1 MDMVFKNAINW
12 FEIATVDF
20 DRAVK
25 FYETIFACT
34 LHQMVMGD
42 LKMAGFPIE
51 PGGSGGALVHQP
63 DYYKPSAD
71 GALIYLNGNPD
82 LQLVLDRVV
91 AAGGTIINAKKL
103 IAPHI
108 GYMALILD
116 SEGNRIAL
124 HSSPDQPS

>member
-1 MDMVFKNAINW
+1 MVFKNAINW
-12 FEIATVDF
+12 FEIATADF

-25 FYETIFACT
+25 FYETVFDCT
-34 LHQMVMGD
+34 LHQMIMGD

-51 PGGSGGALVHQP
+51 PGGSGGALVQQP
-63 DYYKPSAD
+63 EFYKPSAD

-82 LQLVLDRVV
+82 LQLVLNRVE
-91 AAGGTIINAKKL
+91 AAGGIIISPKKL

-124 HSSPDQPS
+124 HNSPEK